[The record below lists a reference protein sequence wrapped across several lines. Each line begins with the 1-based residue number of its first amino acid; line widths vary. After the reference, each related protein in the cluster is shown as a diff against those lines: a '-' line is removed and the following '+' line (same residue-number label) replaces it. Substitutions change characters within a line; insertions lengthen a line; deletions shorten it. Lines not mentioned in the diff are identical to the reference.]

1 MGVALWVR
9 DTWMLVENTSMRKTL
24 VRFLLQHGGF
34 TFLLM
39 GFFFFLFG
47 VTSLNLF
54 VLLKANINLYIEHG
68 TMVIADGALRQLI
81 ELLSYGY
88 LSLLF
93 YILFKICE
101 NLLVSRLTDIRKD
114 L

>member
-1 MGVALWVR
+1 
-9 DTWMLVENTSMRKTL
+9 MRKSL
-24 VRFLLQHGGF
+24 IIFLSKYVWL

-39 GFFFFLFG
+39 GLFFFLFG

-68 TMVIADGALRQLI
+68 VMVIADGALRQLV

-93 YILFKICE
+93 YALFKVCE
-101 NLLVSRLTDIRKD
+101 NILVNRLTRLRSD

>member
-1 MGVALWVR
+1 
-9 DTWMLVENTSMRKTL
+9 MRKTL
-24 VRFLLQHGGF
+24 IKFLFQHWWL

-39 GFFFFLFG
+39 GLFFFLFG

-54 VLLKANINLYIEHG
+54 VLLKANIDLYIEHG
-68 TMVIADGALRQLI
+68 AMVIADGALRQLI

-93 YILFKICE
+93 YTLFKVCE
-101 NLLVSRLTDIRKD
+101 NVLVNRLTGIRRD
-114 L
+114 V

>member
-1 MGVALWVR
+1 MSQYW
-9 DTWMLVENTSMRKTL
+9 
-24 VRFLLQHGGF
+24 GF

-39 GFFFFLFG
+39 GLFFFLFG

-68 TMVIADGALRQLI
+68 TMVIADGALHQLV

-93 YILFKICE
+93 YVLFKVCE
-101 NLLVSRLTDIRKD
+101 NILVNRFTQISKD
-114 L
+114 A